1 MNAEKLAK
9 RTAQRIS
16 NLTEVE
22 FEFSAGEL
30 KNHPLYYDGLLTE
43 VRSQESFD
51 KIGRALMLAL
61 YVINEADIELHE
73 VSDEQV

>member
-1 MNAEKLAK
+1 MNKKELAK

-16 NLTEVE
+16 SLTEVE

-43 VRSQESFD
+43 IRSQESFE

-61 YVINEADIELHE
+61 YVINEQDIELHE
-73 VSDEQV
+73 VADE